1 MSRIKGTM
9 KRGLAATLCGA
20 LCLAFFFRGQLGD
33 GFTLLLGDRH
43 DGVIALSIL
52 EHWYNVL
59 RGIEAWDRT
68 AYFFPVPATLGY
80 NDGYLLFGLLH
91 AGFRSLGVDPFLSG
105 ELVNVATRAIGFAAT
120 LALGRR
126 LFGLTFGWA
135 LLGAALFT
143 ISNNLFI
150 RGSHVQLFSVSFVP
164 ALALLGHG
172 VLTALWDGRRR
183 ALLGWG
189 AGFCLLF
196 AACLMT
202 GFYMAW
208 YSAFLGGA
216 LLLAW
221 LAVAGSTARRRLW
234 VTARAQAWP
243 LAALAAFAVAL
254 NLPFL
259 ALYLPKAAET
269 GMHPWADV
277 VRNAPEPLDMLNVGQ
292 ENLLWGWLVRALNDA
307 FRPGFPAW
315 SERMTGLPPLLL
327 ALYAASLVWLA
338 RGPALPP
345 ARLALLRA
353 LGLASLVT
361 WLLTIQVGGVTA
373 WSLVYAVCP
382 GRQGA
387 AGGGALPAFPDAD
400 RHPAG
405 AGLPRLPPL
414 AAAADGG
421 GCRGAT
427 AGTGEFLCPALSR
440 PAAGEWQ
447 AGSGAGAARR
457 LPGLLR
463 LGRPDREPLRRG
475 GGRPLQPQYRGDDRR
490 RRPPHPDGER
500 HLHLQPA
507 ALARRHPGR
516 PGLSRRRRGL
526 CRGLG
531 GQRPLRPRPAGACA
545 GAGRRSGSRP
555 PHPPLCC
562 DGIRAKRDVEG

>member
-259 ALYLPKAAET
+259 AVYLPKAAET

-373 WSLVYAVCP
+373 WSLVYAYVP
-382 GRQGA
+382 GAKAPRVVARYQLFLTPTVILL
-387 AGGGALPAFPDAD
+387 ALAFLAS
-400 RHPAG
+400 RRW
-405 AGLPRLPPL
+405 PRLPMAVVAAVLLLEQANSYAPRFLDRPLENGRL
-414 AAAADGG
+414 AAVPVPPA
-421 GCRGAT
+421 GCLA
-427 AGTGEFLCPALSR
+427 FYVS
-440 PAAGEWQ
+440 
-447 AGSGAGAARR
+447 AARTESR
-457 LPGLLR
+457 FGEAVADPYNHNTEAMIVAAARHIPTVNGISTFN
-463 LGRPDREPLRRG
+463 
-475 GGRPLQPQYRGDDRR
+475 
-490 RRPPHPDGER
+490 PPHWPAGIPDDPGYRAGVEAY
-500 HLHLQPA
+500 A
-507 ALARRHPGR
+507 AAWGVN
-516 PGLSRRRRGL
+516 GL
-526 CRGLG
+526 CALDLQAMRW
-531 GQRPLRPRPAGACA
+531 
-545 GAGRRSGSRP
+545 SGPEER
-555 PHPPLCC
+555 
-562 DGIRAKRDVEG
+562 